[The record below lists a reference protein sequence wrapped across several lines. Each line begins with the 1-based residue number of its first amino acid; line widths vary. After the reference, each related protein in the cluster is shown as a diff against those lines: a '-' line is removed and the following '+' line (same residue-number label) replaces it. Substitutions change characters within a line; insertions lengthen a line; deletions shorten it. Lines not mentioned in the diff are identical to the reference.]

1 MKRSLG
7 VALVLALVVSACTP
21 STPAPIV
28 VGAVYPISGPQ
39 GMGAGR
45 DEYRGVLLAQR
56 MVNDAGGVQGRPLQI
71 RSLDVAG
78 SDAAASA
85 VEDLDRAGVRVVLG
99 SYGSAISRAA
109 STATAAHD
117 MVFWETGA
125 VGMIPE
131 SSAKGELTFRVPPT
145 GATLGREAIDFISA
159 QLAPRLRRDPHSL
172 RFAISHVDDVY
183 GRSVAGGAIDE
194 LHSLGLKNVGDIGY
208 DFRTADMNA
217 VARRIAAARP
227 DVLFVSAYLADGIAL
242 RRALVAQH
250 VRLLANIGTSSSYC
264 EPDFGMTLGKE
275 AVGLFASDKPSG
287 WSINPTGLST
297 AAADLLERAND
308 EYESEYGNG
317 YMSAPALAGF
327 SGAWALFTKVLP
339 AAAAMTPEAI
349 GAAARAVDLP
359 KGSLPNGSGLRFGAP
374 GTVTSGDNVDAGSVI
389 WQWVAPG
396 KAAIVWPP
404 SLATRPIESMNINP
418 WTSGA

>member
-1 MKRSLG
+1 
-7 VALVLALVVSACTP
+7 
-21 STPAPIV
+21 
-28 VGAVYPISGPQ
+28 
-39 GMGAGR
+39 MGAGK

-56 MVNDAGGVQGRPLQI
+56 MVNDAGGVRGRPIQI

-99 SYGSAISRAA
+99 SYGSAISSAA
-109 STATAAHD
+109 SSATAARD

-131 SSAKGELTFRVPPT
+131 SSARGELTFRVPPT
-145 GATLGREAIDFISA
+145 GATLGREAIDFISG
-159 QLAPRLRRDPHSL
+159 QLAPRLHRDPHSL
-172 RFAISHVDDVY
+172 RFAVSYVDDVY
-183 GRSVAGGAIDE
+183 GRSVAAGAVDE
-194 LHSLGLKNVGDIGY
+194 LRALGLNDVGEIGY
-208 DFRTADMNA
+208 DARTADMNV
-217 VARRIAAARP
+217 VARKIAAARP
-227 DVLFVSAYLADGIAL
+227 DVLFVSAYLEDGIAL
-242 RRALVAQH
+242 RRALVARH

-264 EPDFGMTLGKE
+264 EPDFGSTLGKE

-297 AAADLLERAND
+297 DAADLLERAND
-308 EYESEYGNG
+308 EYEAEYGAG

-339 AAAAMTPEAI
+339 DATGMTPQAI
-349 GAAARAVDLP
+349 AAAARAVDLP

-374 GTVTSGDNVDAGSVI
+374 GTVTAGDNVDAGSVI